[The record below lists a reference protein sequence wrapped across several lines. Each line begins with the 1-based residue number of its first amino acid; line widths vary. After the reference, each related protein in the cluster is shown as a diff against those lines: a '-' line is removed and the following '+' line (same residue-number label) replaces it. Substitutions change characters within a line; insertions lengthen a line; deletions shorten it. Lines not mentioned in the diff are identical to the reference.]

1 MSEKTRKE
9 IDMMGCCGYGWFGT
23 SGWIAGILNLIVIAG
38 VIVGFVVL
46 AIWAIRRA
54 GKSSAGSTANQES
67 ETLSPIEIARLRY
80 ARGEI
85 NREQFQ
91 ELLSDLK

>member
-1 MSEKTRKE
+1 
-9 IDMMGCCGYGWFGT
+9 MMGCCGYGWFGT
-23 SGWIAGILNLIVIAG
+23 SGWIVGILNLIVIAG
-38 VIVGFVVL
+38 VIIGFVIL

-54 GKSSAGSTANQES
+54 GKSSGDSTVDQES
-67 ETLSPIEIARLRY
+67 GTPSPREIARLRY

-85 NREQFQ
+85 NREQYQ